1 MNFVRITPGLTV
13 MQSDL
18 FYFSEKSAD
27 AVIFIS
33 GSSGEDLREPQTF
46 LVNEKVLSRH
56 FSDAGR
62 NTAAVYQNL

>member
-27 AVIFIS
+27 AVISIS
-33 GSSGEDLREPQTF
+33 GSSRSGFQRTADFFGE
-46 LVNEKVLSRH
+46 
-56 FSDAGR
+56 
-62 NTAAVYQNL
+62 